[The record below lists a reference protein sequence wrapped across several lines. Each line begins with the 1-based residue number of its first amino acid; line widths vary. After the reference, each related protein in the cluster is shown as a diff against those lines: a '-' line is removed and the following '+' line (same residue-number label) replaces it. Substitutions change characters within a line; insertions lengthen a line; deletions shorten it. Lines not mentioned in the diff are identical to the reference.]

1 MVITEQKISIDDV
14 EKLKNAYKELIS
26 ANFNNAS
33 VQQMAPIVVAVGL
46 LGDVIKALD
55 ENAPHLRGA
64 NVAIT

>member
-1 MVITEQKISIDDV
+1 MIITEQKISTDDV

-55 ENAPHLRGA
+55 EGAPHEK
-64 NVAIT
+64 